1 MGQVRMMISAG
12 VVALAGATAFGIGA
26 SVSSTPSMM
35 SRGDYEAAKV
45 AIAAESRELSAL
57 CDTQRGTS
65 RQVCLA
71 ETRGREEILLAE
83 LESRYRGTVT
93 AGRDAAMVR
102 VRAKYEI
109 ERSRCSAYAGF
120 KRDSCVVSAHAE
132 RARSLMALKT
142 EG

>member
-1 MGQVRMMISAG
+1 MMISAG

-35 SRGDYEAAKV
+35 SRSDYEAART
-45 AIAAESRELSAL
+45 AIAVESRELNAI
-57 CDTQRGTS
+57 CDTQRGTP
-65 RQVCLA
+65 RQVCLT
-71 ETRGREEILLAE
+71 ETRGREQILLAE
-83 LESRYRGTVT
+83 LESRYRGTVN

-102 VRAKYEI
+102 VRARFDI

-120 KRDSCVVSAHAE
+120 KRDTCVVSAHAE